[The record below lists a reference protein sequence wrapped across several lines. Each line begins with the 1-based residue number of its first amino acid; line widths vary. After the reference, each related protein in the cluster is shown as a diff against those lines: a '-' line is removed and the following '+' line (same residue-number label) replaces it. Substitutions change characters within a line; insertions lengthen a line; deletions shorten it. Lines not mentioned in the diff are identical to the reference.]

1 MLEQIELWV
10 NDMKKKIC
18 FITTIGGTLRV
29 FVLKLAEYLYNTGE
43 FDISFLCSP
52 EEQLSKM
59 LPDYIHLIPVPM
71 ERGITIGG
79 FKAMRQMKKIF
90 DKEKFDIVQYSTPNA
105 SCYASIAAW
114 FSRIPVR
121 LYCQWGI
128 AYVGFSGLKKKIF
141 KLEEK
146 MVCTLSTWIEPD
158 SRSNLEFCHKEGLY
172 PTSKGSVVWNGSAS
186 GVDLTKF
193 DIGKK
198 KEYNQAV
205 RKQYGIPDD
214 AFVYGFVGRIT
225 RDKGINELFIAAK
238 KVMEQQPNAWLL
250 LVGHSD
256 KSKSVDDELYEW
268 AESCDRVVFS
278 GYTLVA
284 EQFIA
289 TMDCFILPSY
299 REGFGMSVVEA
310 EAMGV
315 PVIISDIP
323 GPIDGMLEDKTGLIV
338 PPKDAIALQEAML
351 RMIASRELCREFG
364 KNGLTYVR
372 ENFEQKVIFRKIYE
386 DRKELILNGGR
397 KIT

>member
-1 MLEQIELWV
+1 MNAV
-10 NDMKKKIC
+10 KKKIC

-29 FVLKLAEYLYNTGE
+29 FVLKLAEYLHNTGE
-43 FDISFLCSP
+43 FDISFLCTP

-71 ERGITIGG
+71 ERGISISG
-79 FKAMRQMKKIF
+79 FKAMWQMKRIF

-105 SCYASIAAW
+105 ACYASIAAW
-114 FSRIPVR
+114 LSRVPVR

-128 AYVGFSGLKKKIF
+128 AYVGFSGLKRKIF

-146 MVCTLSTWIEPD
+146 MVCTLSTWVEPD
-158 SRSNLEFCHKEGLY
+158 SRSNLEFSHKEGLY
-172 PTSKGSVVWNGSAS
+172 PEKKGSVVWNGSAS

-193 DIGKK
+193 DIEKK
-198 KEYNQAV
+198 TEYNRSI

-225 RDKGINELFIAAK
+225 GDKGINELFTATK
-238 KVMEQQPNAWLL
+238 KVMEQHPNAWLL
-250 LVGHSD
+250 LVGHSE
-256 KSKSVDDELYEW
+256 KAESVDDELYKW

-289 TMDCFILPSY
+289 TMDCFVLPSY

-315 PVIISDIP
+315 PVIITNIP
-323 GPIDGMLEDKTGLIV
+323 GPIDGMLKNKTGLIV
-338 PPKDAIALQEAML
+338 PKKDAVALQEAMVKL
-351 RMIASRELCREFG
+351 ITSPELCRKFG
-364 KNGLTYVR
+364 ENGAAYAS
-372 ENFEQKVIFRKIYE
+372 ENFEQKEIFRRIYE
-386 DRKELILNGGR
+386 DRKELMLNGGR
-397 KIT
+397 KKS